1 MTSPAPAQGRLE
13 RTRARIAAVAL
24 ELFSRNGY
32 DGTTVA
38 QIAAAAGVTEMTFYR
53 HFGSKAQLLID
64 DPYDPLIA
72 EAIGRQPVELPPL
85 LRTVRG
91 IRETW
96 RALPIT
102 EEAPIRERIA
112 LVAQSPSLNP
122 AIRASTAATE
132 IAIAEQLTQDGA
144 DPDEAAIAGSGR
156 HGRHDHRAHPV
167 GPARGRQHADRGRA
181 SGAERPGGS
190 AMTADALRLQAVT
203 RHYAGGAGCPTSICP
218 SPAARSTR
226 WSD

>member
-38 QIAAAAGVTEMTFYR
+38 QIAVASGVTEMTFYR

-85 LRTVRG
+85 ARAVRG

-132 IAIAEQLTQDGA
+132 IAIAERLIQDGT
-144 DPDEAAIAGSGR
+144 DPDEAAIAGAAAMAAMITALTRWAQRADSSTLTEAVHR
-156 HGRHDHRAHPV
+156 ALDVLEARHD
-167 GPARGRQHADRGRA
+167 G
-181 SGAERPGGS
+181 
-190 AMTADALRLQAVT
+190 
-203 RHYAGGAGCPTSICP
+203 
-218 SPAARSTR
+218 
-226 WSD
+226 

>member
-38 QIAAAAGVTEMTFYR
+38 HIAAAAGVTEMTFYR

-85 LRTVRG
+85 ARAVRG

-132 IAIAEQLTQDGA
+132 IAIAERLIQDGT
-144 DPDEAAIAGSGR
+144 DPDEAAIAG
-156 HGRHDHRAHPV
+156 A
-167 GPARGRQHADRGRA
+167 A
-181 SGAERPGGS
+181 
-190 AMTADALRLQAVT
+190 AMAAMITAL
-203 RHYAGGAGCPTSICP
+203 
-218 SPAARSTR
+218 TR
-226 WSD
+226 WAQRADSSTLTEAVYRALNVLEARRDG

>member
-38 QIAAAAGVTEMTFYR
+38 QIAVASGVTEMTFYR

-85 LRTVRG
+85 ARAVRG

-132 IAIAEQLTQDGA
+132 IAIAERLIQDGT
-144 DPDEAAIAGSGR
+144 DPDEAAIAG
-156 HGRHDHRAHPV
+156 A
-167 GPARGRQHADRGRA
+167 A
-181 SGAERPGGS
+181 
-190 AMTADALRLQAVT
+190 AMAAMITAL
-203 RHYAGGAGCPTSICP
+203 
-218 SPAARSTR
+218 TR
-226 WSD
+226 WAQRADSSTLTEAVYRALNVLEARRDG